1 MRRSRCEDRGRSD
14 LKSNGRRPP
23 QVPRLR
29 SMTTERGREVIRKRS
44 RVSRRPSPPSLTS
57 DVDTG
62 LRLSPPHC
70 ALTTTHTW
78 PHGRFA
84 LLCCPGVTKHS
95 QSPTNQPNPKRGVK
109 KQTRSPSWILARNE
123 YCLLYPWLL
132 VVLSSLFP
140 FLVASDCLLLIRGS
154 SSAAES
160 SSLLTRFL
168 RIPFVSR
175 PSFPSSDLEDH
186 LGPAPPAP
194 LPCSSSRS

>member
-1 MRRSRCEDRGRSD
+1 MRI
-14 LKSNGRRPP
+14 KKRR
-23 QVPRLR
+23 
-29 SMTTERGREVIRKRS
+29 
-44 RVSRRPSPPSLTS
+44 
-57 DVDTG
+57 
-62 LRLSPPHC
+62 LRLSPQHC

-84 LLCCPGVTKHS
+84 LLCCPGWGLGSLNTHNPQQIS
-95 QSPTNQPNPKRGVK
+95 QTQNGALKNKRDHHPG
-109 KQTRSPSWILARNE
+109 SWLGMIIA

-132 VVLSSLFP
+132 VVLSSLVP
-140 FLVASDCLLLIRGS
+140 FLVASGCLLLIRGS

-175 PSFPSSDLEDH
+175 PSFPSSDDLEDY